1 MQTNGATSMDP
12 GWRELLLTAECFI
25 LGFEPGEGVIKMLR
39 IKVRP
44 IFVSDIKI
52 GIHRLH
58 REETAQAAASSP
70 PHNQIHT

>member
-1 MQTNGATSMDP
+1 MDP
-12 GWRELLLTAECFI
+12 GWRELLLAAECFI